1 MTPNHIWQSLKR
13 GNERFVHQATTRPNQ
28 DLARRA
34 ALTTGQS
41 PKAVVLACSDSR
53 VPVELVFD
61 QGLGDVFVIRTA
73 GEIVD
78 QAVLSSL
85 EYAVDALRTP
95 LIVVMG
101 HESCGAV
108 KAAASVLDGKP
119 MPGGFQRVLIE
130 KVSPS
135 IAAAQASGLTETSE
149 FETHHIAEIVDFII
163 SCSPTIRGAF
173 KDGHLGMIG
182 ARYRLADGA
191 VEPVI
196 AVGVDL

>member
-1 MTPNHIWQSLKR
+1 MTPNQIWKALQR
-13 GNERFVHQATTRPNQ
+13 GNERFVHQVSTRPNQ
-28 DLARRA
+28 DIARRA
-34 ALTTGQS
+34 ALTEGQE

-73 GEIVD
+73 GEIID

-85 EYAVDALRTP
+85 EYAVDTLHIH
-95 LIVVMG
+95 LIIVLG

-108 KAAASVLDGKP
+108 KATAGVLEGKP
-119 MPGGFQRVLIE
+119 MPGGFQRILVE

-135 IAAAQASGLTETSE
+135 IAAAQAAGLSTMAEY
-149 FETHHIAEIVDFII
+149 ETHHVCEIVDFIL
-163 SCSPTIRGAF
+163 SCSPIIRGAF
-173 KDGHLGMIG
+173 KDGQLGMIG
-182 ARYRLADGA
+182 ARYRLNDGA
-191 VEPVI
+191 VEPII

>member
-1 MTPNHIWQSLKR
+1 MTPNQIWQSLKR
-13 GNERFVHQATTRPNQ
+13 GNERFVHQAATRPNQ

-34 ALTTGQS
+34 ALTTGQE

-61 QGLGDVFVIRTA
+61 QGLGDVFVVRTA

-85 EYAVDALRTP
+85 EYAVDGLHTP

-108 KAAASVLDGKP
+108 KAAAGVLAGKP

-135 IAAAQASGLTETSE
+135 IAAAQASGLTQISE
-149 FETHHIAEIVDFII
+149 FETHHISEVVDFII

-173 KDGHLGMIG
+173 KDGRLGIIG